1 MLHVSLVVIVLLS
14 STARSFRSHL
24 IQHVPTLSSP
34 CLRLCSEDRG
44 ISTRRDYCQFSRAH
58 PHPDSAFLAKNLQTS
73 SAGGRSDMK
82 QHRRDVR
89 RCVPRRWFT
98 LMPQP
103 DLPIWH
109 DFLQTSSGNTSSGG
123 STNGR
128 LRRNVKLGRETKHLY
143 QACPKINCVPTPF
156 LARFRAVF
164 RTKRTEKGSRLRTA
178 THRPVALTIKSRSV
192 VRSEARLQEVSQ
204 SCPRKDF
211 FGPISSRAI
220 FRMPFRT
227 VESEF
232 NSLLLNS
239 CRAENIQVVA
249 ASLRSQHRTLSIDRI
264 WLQDESFVP
273 GESSDE
279 QQEETCC
286 VCQGILQSGSVTS

>member
-14 STARSFRSHL
+14 STARSFRPHS

-58 PHPDSAFLAKNLQTS
+58 SHPDSAFLAKNLQTS

-103 DLPIWH
+103 DLPI
-109 DFLQTSSGNTSSGG
+109 
-123 STNGR
+123 
-128 LRRNVKLGRETKHLY
+128 
-143 QACPKINCVPTPF
+143 C
-156 LARFRAVF
+156 
-164 RTKRTEKGSRLRTA
+164 SRLRTA
-178 THRPVALTIKSRSV
+178 THRTVALTIKSRSV
-192 VRSEARLQEVSQ
+192 VRSEARLQEVSRA
-204 SCPRKDF
+204 CPRKDF

-239 CRAENIQVVA
+239 CCAENIQVVA
-249 ASLRSQHRTLSIDRI
+249 TSLRSQHRTLSIDRI

-279 QQEETCC
+279 QQGETCC